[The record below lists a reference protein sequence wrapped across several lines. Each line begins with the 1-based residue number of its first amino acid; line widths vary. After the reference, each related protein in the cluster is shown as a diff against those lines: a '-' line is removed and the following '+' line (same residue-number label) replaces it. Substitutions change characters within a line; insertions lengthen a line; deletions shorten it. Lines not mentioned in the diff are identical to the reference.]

1 MCSGG
6 GERWVRGQ
14 GSLVANRPIRFG
26 KRYKLIKPHAANNA
40 NSIAVRDKSNWP
52 RSMLC
57 CWPIAVCRLKG
68 CRQQCQL
75 SAICTAS
82 RCCCRSFGNR
92 SGNRLIVEAIADASP
107 RLASPPLLSSPLPLP
122 RISLHNTHTHYPEQ
136 PTTHDDTAPSSLSA
150 SSLLERRQLATC
162 CTVAGAAFGVW
173 QQHLTFVYRASTKCC
188 CQALLLTRLP
198 QKLVLEL
205 VLATTAAHFGRPR
218 TVSFA
223 TAAATHVGHF
233 TRYLQ
238 LVGCARE
245 LLPLDVCCCCS
256 CMLSLRSI
264 T

>member
-107 RLASPPLLSSPLPLP
+107 RLASPPLLSSPLLSPYHALAYITHIRIIQSNP
-122 RISLHNTHTHYPEQ
+122 RRTTTQPHHHY
-136 PTTHDDTAPSSLSA
+136 
-150 SSLLERRQLATC
+150 
-162 CTVAGAAFGVW
+162 
-173 QQHLTFVYRASTKCC
+173 QHHHY
-188 CQALLLTRLP
+188 
-198 QKLVLEL
+198 
-205 VLATTAAHFGRPR
+205 
-218 TVSFA
+218 
-223 TAAATHVGHF
+223 
-233 TRYLQ
+233 
-238 LVGCARE
+238 
-245 LLPLDVCCCCS
+245 
-256 CMLSLRSI
+256 
-264 T
+264 